1 MQDAERLRKD
11 EEDSQTSDRRSEA
24 QGLSDG
30 RRAKRGVRARRQAL
44 RSRKTS
50 ARVIALMQ
58 IKLPMAFIVA
68 DNPER
73 PGQVRPS
80 EPSSLGAPMSRPTTD
95 VDIDIDIDIAP

>member
-1 MQDAERLRKD
+1 MQDAEHLRKD

-50 ARVIALMQ
+50 ARVIARMQ

-68 DNPER
+68 DGPNVGGRCDPPPLIIR
-73 PGQVRPS
+73 R
-80 EPSSLGAPMSRPTTD
+80 LYARTD
-95 VDIDIDIDIAP
+95 D

>member
-68 DNPER
+68 DGPNVVGRCDP
-73 PGQVRPS
+73 PNGHLSAHP
-80 EPSSLGAPMSRPTTD
+80 
-95 VDIDIDIDIAP
+95 